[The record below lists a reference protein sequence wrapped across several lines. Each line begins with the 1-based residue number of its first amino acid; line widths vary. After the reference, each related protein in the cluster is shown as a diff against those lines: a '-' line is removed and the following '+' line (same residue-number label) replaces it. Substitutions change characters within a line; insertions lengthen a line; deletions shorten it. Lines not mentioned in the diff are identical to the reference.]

1 MDRKEVKKE
10 RTRRYFL
17 DAAKDIIRS
26 EGIAGLTTK
35 KIGEKAA
42 YSYASLYNYFENFN
56 ELVCLC
62 LEEMAGECA
71 SWVKERLEGGTPRE
85 RVLCFARLMIEA
97 NARNPNLYSI
107 FLSTDIDYGFFQRR
121 DGHHFMHPSYGLLL
135 EELAGLPGLGDGGG
149 EDAARIVADILTY
162 IFHSKLH
169 FYIRYGTPGTLKSL
183 VAEVEEET
191 AFILDRLGRG
201 GKEGR
206 SAIGEARGASA
217 GPAADRARTAANPTG
232 SRSAPSRRGRT
243 RG

>member
-71 SWVKERLEGGTPRE
+71 SWVRERLEGDTPRE
-85 RVLCFARLMIEA
+85 RVLCFARLMIDA
-97 NARNPNLYSI
+97 NARNPNLYSV

-121 DGHHFMHPSYGLLL
+121 DGHHFMHPAYGLLL
-135 EELAGLPGLGDGGG
+135 EELTGLPGRGAGNG
-149 EDAARIVADILTY
+149 EDEARIVADILTY

-169 FYIRYGTPGTLKSL
+169 FYIRYGTPGTLKAL

-191 AFILDRLGRG
+191 SFILDRLGRG
-201 GKEGR
+201 GQEGR
-206 SAIGEARGASA
+206 SPAGMAAGAA
-217 GPAADRARTAANPTG
+217 PGPADGKATGAAKPTG